1 MKIPI
6 ENPPEIKAI
15 ELHLKNNGINVAAAP
30 TFAYVAYHVIHIKDG
45 PMPIRILIDGET
57 VKVFENFAEP
67 HQPPNHTIKL
77 CDPGSLDELVRVLRE
92 ML

>member
-6 ENPPEIKAI
+6 KNPPEIKAI
-15 ELHLKNNGINVAAAP
+15 ELHLKNNGINIKAIP
-30 TFAYVAYHVIHIKDG
+30 SFAHMAYCIIHLEG
-45 PMPIRILIDGET
+45 TLRILTDGET
-57 VKVFENFAEP
+57 VKVFDNLVEP